1 MVNTKVE
8 GYAGDM
14 TSIEAWKILKNNKSS
29 LLIDVRSEAEWTY
42 VGVTDLRDINKK
54 AATIEWKSFPNMT
67 INPNFVN
74 EVRKICPSP
83 EIIIFSLC
91 RSGQRSIATSRA
103 LTEAGFE
110 NCYNVLEG
118 FEGDKDN
125 NEQRGQS
132 GGWKFYGL
140 PWKQK

>member
-8 GYAGDM
+8 GYAGDI
-14 TSIEAWKILKNNKSS
+14 TSIEAWKILKNDKSS
-29 LLIDVRSEAEWTY
+29 LLIDVRSEAEWAY
-42 VGVTDLRDINKK
+42 VGVADLVSINKE

-74 EVRKICPSP
+74 QVQKICISP
-83 EIIIFSLC
+83 EVIIFSLC

-103 LTEAGFE
+103 LTEAGFK

-125 NEQRGQS
+125 KEQRGQS